1 MVSKAARIAIIGG
14 GLGGLSAAIA
24 LKKIAG
30 VQATVFEQSNKHDE
44 VGAGVTIAPNAC
56 RVLDKLGLLEP
67 MQRAGA
73 IPDGHGVYLDA
84 MGHVITDAAWED
96 TSGRYR
102 NIGMYRP
109 DMIDILAQAVD
120 PEAIRLHH
128 RAKSVEMLDSGVRV
142 HFENGKQED
151 FDAVIGADG
160 IRSVVRKAVGQPTN
174 FVYSGYMAYRGVID
188 AADLPKDW
196 KRVSQTWMGNDR
208 HLMTY
213 PLQQHKLYN
222 YVACVPSDRPLKGPW
237 SGPAD
242 VAEVHAEFGRQK
254 WDPRVGQFL
263 SAIKE
268 TFWWGLF
275 DIDPLT
281 NWSRGPITL
290 LGDAAHSMIP
300 HQGQGVN
307 QAFEDCIT
315 LAYFLNEANSVSDIP
330 EAFRRYTAARMQ
342 RAVILQV
349 GSRRAGS
356 MFDSQLQF
364 TDTKKRNT
372 DITSGRDF
380 RRAVVFDY
388 DALKVAENT
397 LQRFKRV

>member
-1 MVSKAARIAIIGG
+1 MVSKAAKIAIIGG

-222 YVACVPSDRPLKGPW
+222 YVACVPSDQPLKGPW
-237 SGPAD
+237 SGPAN
-242 VAEVHAEFGRQK
+242 VAEVHAEFSRQK

-268 TFWWGLF
+268 AFWWGLF

-281 NWSRGPITL
+281 NWSCGPIAL

-315 LAYFLNEANSVSDIP
+315 LAYFLNEADGVSDIP

-342 RAVILQV
+342 RATILQV
-349 GSRRAGS
+349 GSRRAGA

-364 TDTKKRNT
+364 TNAKKRNV
-372 DITSGRDF
+372 DIASGRDF
-380 RRAVVFDY
+380 RKAVVFDY
-388 DALKVAENT
+388 DALRVAENT